1 VDSELPAILEH
12 VYELLLLYLR
22 MTEYSVILTKSIPI
36 NTITIQYI
44 TVHCVFTLQS
54 SIENTHDFIKVKPVI
69 E

>member
-1 VDSELPAILEH
+1 
-12 VYELLLLYLR
+12 